1 MPFEIAI
8 LYPELPLNGSG
19 LRAPRWAGLTIPDAV
34 IPEQLLVAR
43 NQVQTE
49 PAPEMPLEV
58 AILYPEDPREGSELD
73 TIFEIPCWVGLT
85 FPGPVIRPPLW

>member
-8 LYPELPLNGSG
+8 LYPELPLNGPG

-43 NQVQTE
+43 NQV
-49 PAPEMPLEV
+49 
-58 AILYPEDPREGSELD
+58 
-73 TIFEIPCWVGLT
+73 
-85 FPGPVIRPPLW
+85 